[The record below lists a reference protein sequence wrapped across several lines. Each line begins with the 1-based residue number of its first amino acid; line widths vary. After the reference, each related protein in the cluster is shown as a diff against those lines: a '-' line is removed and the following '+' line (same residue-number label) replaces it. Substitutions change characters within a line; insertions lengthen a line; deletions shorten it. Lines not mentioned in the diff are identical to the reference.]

1 MELTYRGVEF
11 NHTPVTEVSP
21 GKVGGKYRGL
31 DWRFRHLSKPP
42 VLQTNLDLLYR
53 GLTYQ
58 THQSTPAAPAAAPET
73 VVAPIAVAT
82 PDPLSSVEALAR
94 VMMLGHQR
102 ALKLRQQSML
112 ERSAEEV
119 GLDSTHV
126 AGYWNK
132 IQGKVHPSFRES
144 YDRSHATMS

>member
-1 MELTYRGVEF
+1 MELTYRGLEF
-11 NHTPVTEVSP
+11 NHISVTEVSP

-42 VLQTNLDLLYR
+42 VLQTNLDLMYR

-58 THQSTPAAPAAAPET
+58 THQSTPAAAPDT
-73 VVAPIAVAT
+73 LVTPIAFTT
-82 PDPLSSVEALAR
+82 PEPLSSVEALAR

-102 ALKLRQQSML
+102 ALKIRQQSML
-112 ERSAEEV
+112 ERSAEEI